1 MSRSPP
7 IHRFSSSSSKEQQD
21 LFNACEA
28 EEERRINLLSRKLE
42 KLREEKIE
50 LENTLEA
57 ESESHVNRLSRQLT
71 AALLGQHENGASS
84 STPGRAAA
92 LLSDPSVETILES
105 LRRENEQLRNR
116 LVDTERD
123 FIRVSRLNDIY
134 REELIEHRMR
144 LGVPVDNLV
153 GLHSADPFSQPIH
166 RKPSYSQTSPSN
178 SVLHIPTHRPSTQI
192 PIARPS
198 SIRRVNTNP
207 SSSEQLSEAQS
218 PESPES
224 PYPPSPLMS
233 TNNASVVSNN
243 TNMTSPPTSLS
254 VNPAATFATPSR
266 GLSYPSVPPPSLSSS
281 FGSPVVTYHRD
292 HSLSPVEPLSR
303 RSSSARRG
311 SYDWQTGPSRSRSH
325 SRRAS
330 VERGGRVAETGTLV
344 PRSRADSH
352 NLPATT
358 EGDEIFAVEP

>member
-7 IHRFSSSSSKEQQD
+7 IHRLSSSSSKEQQD
-21 LFNACEA
+21 LINAYEA
-28 EEERRINLLSRKLE
+28 EEERLINLLSRKLE
-42 KLREEKIE
+42 KLREEKID

-84 STPGRAAA
+84 STPGRAPS
-92 LLSDPSVETILES
+92 LSDPSVETMLES

-123 FIRVSRLNDIY
+123 YIRVSRLNDIY

-166 RKPSYSQTSPSN
+166 RKPSYSPSN
-178 SVLHIPTHRPSTQI
+178 SVLHIPTHRTSTQI
-192 PIARPS
+192 PIGRPS

-207 SSSEQLSEAQS
+207 SSEQLSEYQS

-254 VNPAATFATPSR
+254 VNPTPTFATPSR
-266 GLSYPSVPPPSLSSS
+266 GLTYPSVPPPSLSSS
-281 FGSPVVTYHRD
+281 FGSPVVAYHRD

-311 SYDWQTGPSRSRSH
+311 SFDWQTGPSRSRSH

-330 VERGGRVAETGTLV
+330 VERGARVAETGTLV
-344 PRSRADSH
+344 PRSRAGSH
-352 NLPATT
+352 SLPATT

>member
-7 IHRFSSSSSKEQQD
+7 IHRLSSSSSKEQQD
-21 LFNACEA
+21 LINAYEA
-28 EEERRINLLSRKLE
+28 EEERLINLLSRKLE
-42 KLREEKIE
+42 KLREEKID

-84 STPGRAAA
+84 STPGRAAS
-92 LLSDPSVETILES
+92 LSDPSVGTMLES
-105 LRRENEQLRNR
+105 LA
-116 LVDTERD
+116 
-123 FIRVSRLNDIY
+123 S
-134 REELIEHRMR
+134 EELIEHRMR

-166 RKPSYSQTSPSN
+166 RKPSYSPSN
-178 SVLHIPTHRPSTQI
+178 SVLHIPTHRTSTQI
-192 PIARPS
+192 PIGRPS

-207 SSSEQLSEAQS
+207 SSEQLSEYQS

-254 VNPAATFATPSR
+254 VNPTPTFATPSR
-266 GLSYPSVPPPSLSSS
+266 GLTYPSVPPPSLSSS
-281 FGSPVVTYHRD
+281 FGSPVVAYHRD
-292 HSLSPVEPLSR
+292 HSLSP
-303 RSSSARRG
+303 G
-311 SYDWQTGPSRSRSH
+311 SFDWQTGPSRSRSH

-330 VERGGRVAETGTLV
+330 VERGARVAETGTLV
-344 PRSRADSH
+344 PRSRAGSH
-352 NLPATT
+352 SLPATT
-358 EGDEIFAVEP
+358 EGDEILLLSHN

>member
-7 IHRFSSSSSKEQQD
+7 IHRLSSSSSKEQQD
-21 LFNACEA
+21 LINAYEA
-28 EEERRINLLSRKLE
+28 RKKGSLTCSHGNWRRC
-42 KLREEKIE
+42 LREEKID

-84 STPGRAAA
+84 STPGRAPS
-92 LLSDPSVETILES
+92 LSDPSVETMLES

-123 FIRVSRLNDIY
+123 YIRVSRLNDIY

-166 RKPSYSQTSPSN
+166 RKPSYSPSN
-178 SVLHIPTHRPSTQI
+178 SVLHIPTHRTSTQI
-192 PIARPS
+192 PIGRPS
-198 SIRRVNTNP
+198 SIRR
-207 SSSEQLSEAQS
+207 LSEYQS

-254 VNPAATFATPSR
+254 VNPTPTFATPSR
-266 GLSYPSVPPPSLSSS
+266 GLTYPSVPPPSLSSS
-281 FGSPVVTYHRD
+281 FGSPVVAYHRD

-311 SYDWQTGPSRSRSH
+311 SFDWQTGPSRSRSH

-330 VERGGRVAETGTLV
+330 VERGARVAETGTLV
-344 PRSRADSH
+344 PRSRAGSH
-352 NLPATT
+352 SLPATT

>member
-7 IHRFSSSSSKEQQD
+7 IHRLSSSSSKEQQD
-21 LFNACEA
+21 LINAYEA
-28 EEERRINLLSRKLE
+28 EEERLINLLSRKLE
-42 KLREEKIE
+42 KLREEKID

-84 STPGRAAA
+84 STPGRAAS
-92 LLSDPSVETILES
+92 LSDPSVETMLES

-166 RKPSYSQTSPSN
+166 RKPSYSPSN

-192 PIARPS
+192 PIGRSS

-207 SSSEQLSEAQS
+207 SSEQLSEYQSPDS
-218 PESPES
+218 PESPF
-224 PYPPSPLMS
+224 PPSPLMS

-254 VNPAATFATPSR
+254 VNPTPTFATPSR
-266 GLSYPSVPPPSLSSS
+266 GLTYPSVPPPSLSSS
-281 FGSPVVTYHRD
+281 FGSPVVAYHRD

-330 VERGGRVAETGTLV
+330 VERGARVAETGTLV
-344 PRSRADSH
+344 PRSRAGSH
-352 NLPATT
+352 SLPATT